1 MRTRHSR
8 KPARILGTAA
18 ILLGML
24 LFFWAAGSFL
34 GREQSRSAGS
44 GAVSGIDTVIL
55 DPGHGGEDGGAVGW
69 QGTVEK
75 DINLSIALKLRDLL
89 ELQGFTVYM
98 TRDEDVMTCDPDL
111 TGITARKKSDM
122 HNRLELME
130 EHPEAVVLSIH
141 QNLFEQEKYS
151 GAQMFYGKNNPWSK
165 DLAQCI
171 QEAFA
176 SMLQPDNTRQIKK
189 GEKDL
194 FLLWQAEDP
203 IVLGECGFLSN
214 PAECGSLTQEEYKS
228 QVAFTILAGLTNW
241 LAANRR

>member
-24 LFFWAAGSFL
+24 LFFWAAGSFW

-98 TRDEDVMTCDPDL
+98 TREEDVMTCDPDL

-122 HNRLELME
+122 RNRLELME

-194 FLLWQAEDP
+194 FLLWQAENP
-203 IVLGECGFLSN
+203 IVLVECGFLSN
-214 PAECGSLTQEEYKS
+214 PAECGSLTREEYQS
-228 QVAFTILAGLTNW
+228 QVAFTILSGLTNW